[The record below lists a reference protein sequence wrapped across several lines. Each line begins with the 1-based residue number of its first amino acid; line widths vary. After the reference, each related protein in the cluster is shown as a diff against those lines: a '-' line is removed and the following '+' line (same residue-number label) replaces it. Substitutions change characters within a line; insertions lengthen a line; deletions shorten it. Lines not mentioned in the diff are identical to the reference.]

1 MLHICAASINV
12 TSDELKSRILR
23 LELDVCPQWSKIC
36 QRYYHEVLEQHNTC
50 IQAATEATLTFSA
63 MASPTASAACVVDF
77 RLFENPR
84 QPAEM
89 HDWTRPFVSD
99 SVMMVLLFELMIE
112 TIPACRD
119 VTPSEDPCRWLR

>member
-1 MLHICAASINV
+1 MSSALRTTGRWSRLGWHMLPWMGHGSIVLCAA
-12 TSDELKSRILR
+12 
-23 LELDVCPQWSKIC
+23 
-36 QRYYHEVLEQHNTC
+36 EVHSVVEP
-50 IQAATEATLTFSA
+50 AVAVAMLTFSA

-89 HDWTRPFVSD
+89 HDCTLPFVSD

-112 TIPACRD
+112 TIPACKNL
-119 VTPSEDPCRWLR
+119 T